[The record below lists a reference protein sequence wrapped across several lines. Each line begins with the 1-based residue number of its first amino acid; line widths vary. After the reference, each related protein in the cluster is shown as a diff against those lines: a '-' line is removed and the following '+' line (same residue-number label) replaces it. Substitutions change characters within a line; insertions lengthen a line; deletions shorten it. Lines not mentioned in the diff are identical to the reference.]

1 MADWNDIKAAFE
13 REANKANQQF
23 VADEQK
29 LLKSITIYMA
39 SLKGVSPLQGYNP
52 NEVLV
57 FLQKPAKEI
66 KQLIG
71 GDWLSVSDET
81 MDTLIYSLTKKV
93 QKSGQLV
100 NEWQ

>member
-39 SLKGVSPLQGYNP
+39 S
-52 NEVLV
+52 
-57 FLQKPAKEI
+57 
-66 KQLIG
+66 
-71 GDWLSVSDET
+71 
-81 MDTLIYSLTKKV
+81 
-93 QKSGQLV
+93 
-100 NEWQ
+100 